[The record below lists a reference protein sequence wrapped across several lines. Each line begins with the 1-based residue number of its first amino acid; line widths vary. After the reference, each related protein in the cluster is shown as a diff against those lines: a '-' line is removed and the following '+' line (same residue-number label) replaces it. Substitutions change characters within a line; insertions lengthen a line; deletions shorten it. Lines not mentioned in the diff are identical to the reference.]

1 MDHLVGILHLLLEA
15 LCDVGEG
22 RDGLVHFVR
31 QLLAI
36 QVSLHGEVA
45 VCVEEEIHVREWNI
59 SQKGYDTILDQREW
73 RR

>member
-1 MDHLVGILHLLLEA
+1 M
-15 LCDVGEG
+15 
-22 RDGLVHFVR
+22 GLFISFG

-45 VCVEEEIHVREWNI
+45 VCVEKEIHVREWNV
-59 SQKGYDTILDQREW
+59 SQKGDDTILDQREW